1 MTDVDIKFDTELSS
15 SSSLSSLTCVE
26 LVGRWAEQHSVRH
39 LCPNQCFLRA
49 FAPIREWMVLRKKL
63 EKYTPIGEILNDW
76 TCRLVFDD
84 KTTETE
90 TEEENQNTSTNDIEI
105 PVNIKSPS
113 SLSSSSRVQTAEE
126 RKQNSKAYTNQLT
139 EFVSLKS
146 GKTFSS
152 FEKGRKFLFRER
164 EAPQTC
170 IDTLD
175 NDSSIFATTNNNNN
189 NKSTTT
195 IMTGNRNLIGST
207 TMTTAVVGRLAT
219 DDTTATTATTA
230 SPFGLLEE
238 LFSEHPWRL
247 LISTILLNKTKRN
260 QNIDRILFRLF
271 QRWPTV
277 ESVVK
282 DANNDEEAVR
292 DYIFNQVRITGL
304 GRNKSKA
311 FVQLS
316 RDFLLLITTKNQ
328 NKIDLFVPYC
338 QYTSTTAT
346 NTTTTCTSTSG
357 STAIS
362 PIIRRREVEFDLTRK
377 EVKNISNC
385 GDYAADA
392 FQIFIR
398 KDLDLPIISNDYILV
413 AYVEWKRSLDI

>member
-1 MTDVDIKFDTELSS
+1 
-15 SSSLSSLTCVE
+15 
-26 LVGRWAEQHSVRH
+26 
-39 LCPNQCFLRA
+39 
-49 FAPIREWMVLRKKL
+49 
-63 EKYTPIGEILNDW
+63 
-76 TCRLVFDD
+76 
-84 KTTETE
+84 
-90 TEEENQNTSTNDIEI
+90 
-105 PVNIKSPS
+105 
-113 SLSSSSRVQTAEE
+113 
-126 RKQNSKAYTNQLT
+126 
-139 EFVSLKS
+139 
-146 GKTFSS
+146 
-152 FEKGRKFLFRER
+152 
-164 EAPQTC
+164 
-170 IDTLD
+170 
-175 NDSSIFATTNNNNN
+175 
-189 NKSTTT
+189 
-195 IMTGNRNLIGST
+195 MTGNRNLIGST